1 MALITG
7 WKCRCPNITAP
18 SMISSDSSLASDSTI
33 STASWVPAT
42 TRSSWVSF
50 ISSIVGL
57 STYSLLLKPTRAPPI
72 GPMNGAPLSV
82 SAADVATI
90 ATMSGSFS

>member
-1 MALITG
+1 
-7 WKCRCPNITAP
+7 
-18 SMISSDSSLASDSTI
+18 MISSDSSFASDSTI